1 MKNINLIYAVR
12 FIRLVPILF
21 FISVCIAI
29 FLYPGGNIHDSSQ
42 EGYSFSHNFLSD
54 LGGYKSHS
62 GEVNF
67 LSSFFFG
74 FSLILFFF
82 AGIAFLFVP
91 YLFKDDI
98 LNFRLALCGSI
109 FFGLGSIFFAGVGLT
124 PHDLYM
130 ETHIFFALN
139 AFRLMIPGSLLFL
152 IVLYRS
158 KVKNYYASTIFFL
171 LISTFAYVLYQIYGG
186 SPLENIDNLS
196 QQAIIQKLIVLV
208 NILCVFI
215 ISFAFSNQYEI
226 LNQNKGL

>member
-1 MKNINLIYAVR
+1 MRDSNLIYAVK

-21 FISVCIAI
+21 FVSVCIAI
-29 FLYPGGNIHDSSQ
+29 FFYPGGNIHDSSQ
-42 EGYSFSHNFLSD
+42 EGYSFTHNFLSD

-62 GEVNF
+62 GEINF

-74 FSLILFFF
+74 FSLVLFFF
-82 AGIAFLFVP
+82 AGIAFLYIP
-91 YLFKDDI
+91 HLFKDNI

-130 ETHIFFALN
+130 EMHIFFALN
-139 AFRLMIPGSLLFL
+139 AFRLLIPASFLFL

-158 KVKNYYASTIFFL
+158 KVENYFSFIICL
-171 LISTFAYVLYQIYGG
+171 LMISTFAYVLYQIYGG
-186 SPLENIDNLS
+186 NPLANIENMS
-196 QQAIIQKLIVLV
+196 QQATIQKLIVLV

-215 ISFAFSNQYEI
+215 ISYAFSSQYRI
-226 LNQNKGL
+226 ITQK

>member
-1 MKNINLIYAVR
+1 MKDSNLIYAVK

-21 FISVCIAI
+21 LVSVCIAI
-29 FLYPGGNIHDSSQ
+29 FFYPGGNIHDSTQ
-42 EGYSFSHNFLSD
+42 EGYSLTHNFLSD

-62 GEVNF
+62 GDINF

-82 AGIAFLFVP
+82 AGIAFLYIP
-91 YLFKDDI
+91 HLFKDNI

-130 ETHIFFALN
+130 EMHIFFALN

-158 KVKNYYASTIFFL
+158 KVENYFAFTIFFL
-171 LISTFAYVLYQIYGG
+171 MISTFAYVLYQIYGG
-186 SPLENIDNLS
+186 NPLENIDNLS
-196 QQAIIQKLIVLV
+196 QQATIQKLIVLV

-215 ISFAFSNQYEI
+215 ISFAFSSQYKI

>member
-1 MKNINLIYAVR
+1 MKDSNLIYAVK

-21 FISVCIAI
+21 LVSVCIAI
-29 FLYPGGNIHDSSQ
+29 FFYPGGNIHDSTQ
-42 EGYSFSHNFLSD
+42 EGYSLTHNFLSD

-62 GEVNF
+62 GDINF

-82 AGIAFLFVP
+82 AGIAFLYIP
-91 YLFKDDI
+91 HLFKDNI
-98 LNFRLALCGSI
+98 FNFRLAFCGSI

-130 ETHIFFALN
+130 EMHIFFALN

-158 KVKNYYASTIFFL
+158 KVENYFAFTIFFL
-171 LISTFAYVLYQIYGG
+171 MISTFAYVLYQIYGG
-186 SPLENIDNLS
+186 NPLENIDNLS
-196 QQAIIQKLIVLV
+196 QQATIQKLIVLV

-215 ISFAFSNQYEI
+215 ISFAFSNQYKI
-226 LNQNKGL
+226 LNQIKGL

>member
-1 MKNINLIYAVR
+1 MNLLLAFKTLR
-12 FIRLVPILF
+12 FIPVFFLLCVFDSALF
-21 FISVCIAI
+21 
-29 FLYPGGNIHDSSQ
+29 YPGGNIHDSSQ
-42 EGYSFSHNFLSD
+42 EGNSFSHNFLSD

-158 KVKNYYASTIFFL
+158 KVKNYYASIIFFL

-186 SPLENIDNLS
+186 SPLENINNLS

>member
-1 MKNINLIYAVR
+1 MKDSNLINAVK

-21 FISVCIAI
+21 FVSVCIAI
-29 FLYPGGNIHDSSQ
+29 FFYPGGNIHDSTQ
-42 EGYSFSHNFLSD
+42 EGYSFTHNFLSD

-62 GEVNF
+62 GEINF

-82 AGIAFLFVP
+82 AGIAFLYIP
-91 YLFKDDI
+91 HLFKDNI

-130 ETHIFFALN
+130 EMHIFFALN

-152 IVLYRS
+152 IVLY
-158 KVKNYYASTIFFL
+158 FL
-171 LISTFAYVLYQIYGG
+171 IGT
-186 SPLENIDNLS
+186 
-196 QQAIIQKLIVLV
+196 
-208 NILCVFI
+208 
-215 ISFAFSNQYEI
+215 
-226 LNQNKGL
+226 

>member
-1 MKNINLIYAVR
+1 M
-12 FIRLVPILF
+12 
-21 FISVCIAI
+21 
-29 FLYPGGNIHDSSQ
+29 
-42 EGYSFSHNFLSD
+42 
-54 LGGYKSHS
+54 
-62 GEVNF
+62 
-67 LSSFFFG
+67 
-74 FSLILFFF
+74 ILFFF

-130 ETHIFFALN
+130 ETHIFFALK

-158 KVKNYYASTIFFL
+158 KVKNHYASIIFFL

-186 SPLENIDNLS
+186 SPLENINNLS